1 MKEMI
6 VDIDKDGNIVIEV
19 NGIKGSDCIKET
31 KDLEDKL
38 GEVTKRDKKPEF
50 YAKIKGKTTQKVKR

>member
-1 MKEMI
+1 MI

-50 YAKIKGKTTQKVKR
+50 YAKIKGKATQRVKK

>member
-6 VDIDKDGNIVIEV
+6 VDIDKDGNIIIEM
-19 NGIKGSDCIKET
+19 NGAKGNECLKET

-38 GEVTKRDKKPEF
+38 GEVTKRDKKPDF
-50 YAKIKGKTTQKVKR
+50 YAKIKNTSKQRVKK